1 VVFYLGSNLLYSL
14 MLLIIPVGWLVIRSY
29 LKLSLYRQV
38 YELENSFEVELDE
51 VHLTKNIL
59 RRVMKETKA
68 SAGIIYWFD
77 EIRNKFKLKS
87 IQGIPTDQLN
97 QITQLLIR
105 KAGLLEQIYNEQ
117 RGFLIR
123 NIATHPLTSG
133 NAANELAKLYISI
146 LGLPLN
152 ANQKTIGILVIIKK
166 NSSFG
171 KRDQLLLDLF
181 APRVAINLDHSRLYR
196 LASDTALENAKL
208 YVNISKLYHKVVLDG
223 LTGLYNRHFLMQ
235 RLKEEIKKAYRFKQP
250 LSLIFTD
257 IDLFKQINDQY
268 GHSSGDQV
276 LIEFGDLLKKSIREF
291 DLACRF
297 GGEEF
302 VILLPQT
309 DPDNAFLL
317 AERLREKTAATF
329 FCMGSIRARISAS
342 FGISSLVNT
351 DKISNLDDDA
361 LNKIGENL
369 LTWADEALYRAKKAG
384 RNKVITYEHSKNH

>member
-1 VVFYLGSNLLYSL
+1 MGSNLLYFL
-14 MLLIIPVGWLVIRSY
+14 MLLIIPVGWLVIGCC

-38 YELENSFEVELDE
+38 YELEKSFEVELDE

-59 RRVMKETKA
+59 RQVMKATKA

-77 EIRNKFKLKS
+77 ESRNKFKLKS
-87 IQGIPTDQLN
+87 IEGIPTDQLN
-97 QITQLLIR
+97 QVTQLLTR
-105 KAGLLEQIYNEQ
+105 KAGLLERIYNEQ
-117 RGFLIR
+117 KGFLIR

-133 NAANELAKLYISI
+133 NAANELAKLYTSI
-146 LGLPLN
+146 LALPLD
-152 ANQKTIGILVIIKK
+152 ANHKIIGILVIIKK
-166 NSSFG
+166 SSAFG
-171 KRDQLLLDLF
+171 KRDRLLLDLF
-181 APRVAINLDHSRLYR
+181 APRVGINLDHSRLYR

-208 YVNISKLYHKVVLDG
+208 YVNISKLYHKVILDG

-268 GHSSGDQV
+268 GHSTGDQV
-276 LIEFGDLLKKSIREF
+276 LIEFSDLLKKSIREF

-309 DPDNAFLL
+309 YLDSAFLL

-329 FCMGSIRARISAS
+329 FCMDSIRTRISAS
-342 FGISSLVNT
+342 FGISSLANT
-351 DKISNLDDDA
+351 EDCVISNLDDEA

-369 LTWADEALYRAKKAG
+369 LTWADKALYRAKKAG
-384 RNKVITYEHSKNH
+384 RNKVITYEIS

>member
-1 VVFYLGSNLLYSL
+1 MVFYLGSNLLYSL

>member
-1 VVFYLGSNLLYSL
+1 